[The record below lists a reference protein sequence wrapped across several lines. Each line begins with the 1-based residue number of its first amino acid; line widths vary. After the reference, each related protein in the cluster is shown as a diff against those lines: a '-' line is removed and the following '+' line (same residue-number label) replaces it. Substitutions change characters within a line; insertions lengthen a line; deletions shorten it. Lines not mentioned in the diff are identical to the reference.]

1 MTTWAEALQRGCSV
15 SYALTFDGIPY
26 VFAESRLRTVAG
38 AEVSVPAN
46 YTLSAA
52 LCITEGQSIAHD
64 CDRETGFAAGLELD
78 VLLGRQQLADEGL
91 TSTLFARP
99 TKSTYL
105 TSSVTS
111 SSTTTFSVD
120 STSAFSAT
128 GTVYIGHELIS
139 YTSKTST
146 TFAGITRGLCG
157 LKHYH
162 PSDVSSGYRQVT
174 DKPVYWVGRF
184 VTLYEHLVSPEG
196 RYFGSTLATVGTYC
210 RELWRGY
217 VVEVPRP
224 EMGGMVIRCAP
235 LVRKLAQQIG
245 AEISGQFAYGDTGQ
259 FLPMVYVSQGDQI
272 RALLVSGSGS
282 HDVWSQPNADA
293 LGAGSMLKFT
303 ASTQQ
308 SLQTQIGTGHRV
320 TVLPATG
327 GTPGVQFW
335 FESTGSHSWV
345 IDSTAWFLPTT
356 EPSEQ
361 GNYFTFP
368 FAWAP
373 GMPRFDDC
381 WIIVRLDQSAAYA
394 NASLS
399 GGGML
404 WMEVDGVRELCYFS
418 EVDTATG
425 DDGSL
430 TAFHI
435 VRRAING
442 HRVNPW
448 LASACTVTIAAG
460 TTGDWDDILLTLATS
475 SGVASE
481 RGTHDALA
489 YGFGLGIP
497 EADFDVP
504 FGIDTIGGA
513 VAITSDSSL
522 VDELGGTAA
531 VHQRCLVPRQV
542 DNEVVLSLVSTQVVS
557 SGLEELDANQ
567 VLLSGHGTP
576 ELLQSPNQLRLTGW
590 EEGTDIVVIRDASRA
605 QNEGVRELELKVDR
619 PFRTAGE
626 RLLSTS
632 DGLATV
638 DLEVPQWVTYQ
649 PGDALDL
656 QTAHPRLYDWSS
668 GAWGPASIP
677 ARVMGWARD
686 LWSGTTKLT
695 LLLAGQVAPTLRLCP
710 SYEVITAV
718 SSTEF
723 RIAKGNDSWHIQ
735 TLRAGITVAIYKPGD
750 EATQYEERT
759 LVGVTIGTTYDT
771 VTITSALSAVTA
783 AAGIVITYP
792 VAASSDSGQKA
803 FMYESAGYFWR

>member
-1 MTTWAEALQRGCSV
+1 VTTWAEALQRGCSV

-91 TSTLFARP
+91 TSALFARP

-111 SSTTTFSVD
+111 SSTTTFNVD
-120 STSAFSAT
+120 STSAFSST

-139 YTSKTST
+139 YASKTST

-174 DKPVYWVGRF
+174 DRPVYWVGRF

-235 LVRKLAQQIG
+235 LIRKLAQQIG
-245 AEISGQFAYGDTGQ
+245 AEISGQFAYSGTGQ
-259 FLPMVYVSQGDQI
+259 FLPMIYVSEGDQI
-272 RALLVSGSGS
+272 HARLVSGTGA
-282 HDVWSQPNADA
+282 HDVWSQPNTNS
-293 LGAGSMLKFT
+293 LGAGRIDKFT
-303 ASTQQ
+303 AAAQQ
-308 SLQTQIGTGHRV
+308 SLQDQIGTSHWVSV
-320 TVLPATG
+320 TPNFG
-327 GTPGVQFW
+327 GTPGISVGIT
-335 FESTGSHSWV
+335 SSGSHGWIV
-345 IDSTAWFLPTT
+345 DSTAWFATT
-356 EPSEQ
+356 AVSDQEAN
-361 GNYFTFP
+361 GFLFP
-368 FAWAP
+368 FVWNP
-373 GMPRFDDC
+373 GQPRFDDC
-381 WIIVRLDQSAAYA
+381 WIVVRLDQSAAYA

-404 WMEVDGVRELCYFS
+404 WMEVDGVRELCRFS
-418 EVDTATG
+418 EVDTSTG

-435 VRRAING
+435 VKRNVNG
-442 HRVNPW
+442 MRVNPW

-475 SGVASE
+475 SGVANE
-481 RGTHDALA
+481 RGTHDSLA

-497 EADFDVP
+497 ETDFETP

-542 DNEVVLSLVSTQVVS
+542 DDEVVLSLVSTQVVS

-638 DLEVPQWVTYQ
+638 DLEVPPWVTYQ

-656 QTAHPRLYDWSS
+656 QTAHPRLYDWNA
-668 GAWGPASIP
+668 GTWAPASIP

-695 LLLAGQVAPTLRLCP
+695 LLLAGQVVPTLRLCP
-710 SYEVITAV
+710 SYEVTTAV

-735 TLRAGITVAIYKPGD
+735 TLRPGMTVAIYKPGS
-750 EATQYEERT
+750 EATQYEEHT

-792 VAASSDSGQKA
+792 IAASSDSAQKA
-803 FMYESAGYFWR
+803 FMYEDAAYFWR

>member
-1 MTTWAEALQRGCSV
+1 V

-245 AEISGQFAYGDTGQ
+245 AEISGQFAYGTGQ
-259 FLPMVYVSQGDQI
+259 FLPLIYVTRGDQI
-272 RALLVSGSGS
+272 RAKLVSGSGS

-293 LGAGSMLKFT
+293 LGAGLVEKFT
-303 ASTQQ
+303 SSVQQ
-308 SLQTQIGTGHRV
+308 SLQTQIGTGHLV
-320 TVLPATG
+320 QVNPTSFGV
-327 GTPGVQFW
+327 PGLAIRLR
-335 FESTGSHSWV
+335 STGSHGWIV
-345 IDSTAWFLPTT
+345 DSTAWFLTSQ
-356 EPSEQ
+356 EPSEE
-361 GNYFTFP
+361 GNLFSLPYV
-368 FAWAP
+368 WAP
-373 GMPRFDDC
+373 GQPPFNDC
-381 WIIVRLDQSAAYA
+381 WVVVRLDQSAAYQ
-394 NASLS
+394 NAVIAS
-399 GGGML
+399 GGGL
-404 WMEVDGVRELCYFS
+404 LRMEVNGVTELCYFS
-418 EVDTATG
+418 EIDTSTG

-435 VRRAING
+435 TRRALNG
-442 HRVNPW
+442 VRVNPW
-448 LASACTVTIAAG
+448 LAEACTVTVASGAQG
-460 TTGDWDDILLTLATS
+460 TWKEIFLSLATS
-475 SGVASE
+475 SGLTGE
-481 RGTHDALA
+481 RSAYDTLA

-497 EADFDVP
+497 GGDFDFEVP
-504 FGIDTIGGA
+504 SGTTTLAVEPDSSIIDEMSGELALGRQCLIPIQVDGDVKMASVSTDVQTSA
-513 VAITSDSSL
+513 LEPLTSD
-522 VDELGGTAA
+522 D
-531 VHQRCLVPRQV
+531 
-542 DNEVVLSLVSTQVVS
+542 
-557 SGLEELDANQ
+557 

-576 ELLQSPNQLRLTGW
+576 QLLESPNQILLTSQSDSTG
-590 EEGTDIVVIRDASRA
+590 IVVRDASRA
-605 QNEGVRELELKVDR
+605 QNEGVREIEYRVFWPPNRRISAEIMMQK
-619 PFRTAGE
+619 A
-626 RLLSTS
+626 

-638 DLEVPQWVTYQ
+638 DLEVPPWVAYQ

-656 QTAHPRLYDWSS
+656 QTAHPRVYDWSS
-668 GAWGPASIP
+668 GAWAPASVP
-677 ARVMGWARD
+677 ARVLGWARD
-686 LWSGTTKLT
+686 LWSGTTRLT
-695 LLLAGQVAPTLRLCP
+695 LLLSGQATPSVLLCP
-710 SYEVITAV
+710 AYEVITAV

-723 RIAKGNDSWHIQ
+723 RIAKN
-735 TLRAGITVAIYKPGD
+735 LRVGTFRVNIALRPGITVAIYKPGD
-750 EATQYEERT
+750 EATQYEERVIST
-759 LVGVTIGTTYDT
+759 FTSGATYDT

-792 VAASSDSGQKA
+792 IAASSDSGQKA
-803 FMYESAGYFWR
+803 FIYESAGYFWR

>member
-1 MTTWAEALQRGCSV
+1 MTTWAEALQRGCSA

-52 LCITEGQSIAHD
+52 LSITEGQSIGHD

-105 TSSVTS
+105 TNSVTS
-111 SSTTTFSVD
+111 SSTTTFDVD
-120 STSAFSAT
+120 STSAFSST

-162 PSDVSSGYRQVT
+162 PSDTSSGYRQVT
-174 DKPVYWVGRF
+174 DRPVYWVGRL

-196 RYFGSTLATVGTYC
+196 RYLDSTLATVGTYC
-210 RELWRGY
+210 REVWRGY

-293 LGAGSMLKFT
+293 LGAGSILKFT

-361 GNYFTFP
+361 GNYFTLP

-381 WIIVRLDQSAAYA
+381 WIVVRLDQSAAYA

-404 WMEVDGVRELCYFS
+404 WMEVDGVRELCYFT
-418 EVDTATG
+418 EADAATG

-430 TAFHI
+430 TAFHV

-448 LASACTVTIAAG
+448 LASACTVTVAAG
-460 TTGDWDDILLTLATS
+460 ASGQWDEVMLTLATS
-475 SGVASE
+475 SGIASE
-481 RGTHDALA
+481 RGGHDTLT

-497 EADFDVP
+497 EADFDLP
-504 FGIDTIGGA
+504 TDLDTTSIA
-513 VAITSDSSL
+513 VAITSESSIAE
-522 VDELGGTAA
+522 ELGGSAA
-531 VHQRCLVPRQV
+531 LRLRCIAPRV
-542 DNEVVLSLVSTQVVS
+542 EDGDALLSLVSTQVVS
-557 SGLEELDANQ
+557 SGLSTLSATD
-567 VLLSGHGTP
+567 VLITGHGSP
-576 ELLQSPNQLRLTGW
+576 QLLESPNQVRLTGW
-590 EEGTDIVVIRDASRA
+590 EEGTDIVVVRDASRA
-605 QNEGVRELELKVDR
+605 QNEGVRELELRVDR
-619 PFRTAGE
+619 ARGDHGE
-626 RLLSTS
+626 RFLALS

-638 DLEVPQWVTYQ
+638 DLEVPPWITYQ
-649 PGDALDL
+649 IGDALDL
-656 QTAHPRLYDWSS
+656 RTAHPMVYDWAT
-668 GAWGPASIP
+668 GAWGPASVP
-677 ARVMGWARD
+677 ARVVGHSRD
-686 LWSGTTKLT
+686 LWLGTQRLT
-695 LLLAGQVAPTLRLCP
+695 LLIGGQVTPSLRLAP
-710 SYEVITAV
+710 AYTVSTAV

-723 RIAKGNDSWHIQ
+723 RLAKGNDAYRIS
-735 TLRAGITVAIYKPGD
+735 TLRAGITVAIYMPGD
-750 EATQYEERT
+750 EATQYDERT

-771 VTITSALSAVTA
+771 VTITSALSAVTP

-792 VAASSDSGQKA
+792 VSASSDSEQKS
-803 FMYESAGYFWR
+803 FMYESASYFWR